1 MGSEMCIRD
10 SILNRTD
17 REGRSIWHYLKKT
30 IQNEG
35 ITGFYRGASTFSFGL
50 IIFRGSYFGIYDS
63 LKVKTK
69 DEKMRWLASF
79 VATYISIINSYPV
92 DTVRRRLVSSRG
104 KYPNARACLQDIW
117 TREGIRGLYLGWPMV
132 FLQSINAATI
142 FFFYDR
148 LITCLLYTSPSPRD
162 LSTSRMPSSA

>member
-1 MGSEMCIRD
+1 M
-10 SILNRTD
+10 
-17 REGRSIWHYLKKT
+17 
-30 IQNEG
+30 
-35 ITGFYRGASTFSFGL
+35 YRGASTFSFGL
-50 IIFRGSYFGIYDS
+50 VIFRGSYFGIYDS

-79 VATYISIINSYPV
+79 IATYISIINSYPV

-104 KYPNARACLQDIW
+104 KYPNARACLRDIW

-148 LITCLLYTSPSPRD
+148 LITNYDEALQ
-162 LSTSRMPSSA
+162 